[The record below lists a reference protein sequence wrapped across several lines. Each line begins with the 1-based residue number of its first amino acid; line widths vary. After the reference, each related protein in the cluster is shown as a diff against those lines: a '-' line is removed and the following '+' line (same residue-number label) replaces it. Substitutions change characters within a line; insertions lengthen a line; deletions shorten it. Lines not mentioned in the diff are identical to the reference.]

1 MTALQN
7 NIYLLQ
13 TREFV
18 NSSIYKI
25 GKITKPL
32 LKRFNQYPN
41 GSRLILQMECI
52 DCDYCEK
59 KLLEMFRTKYINK
72 LEYGREYF
80 EGDCISM
87 TRDIFDFIMG
97 EREIKDTKVNSTSV
111 EKPVKV
117 AKPKK
122 IPVKDIKE
130 VMHVLD
136 KPEETSVDIKKENNG
151 YCCERCL
158 RVFKCKITLIK
169 HLQNKTE
176 CICIESLRS
185 RDDILNDLTIREGI
199 TCSGCNKKYSNS
211 YTLNR
216 HQKSKNCNR
225 DTEISI
231 LNNKVEKMH
240 KILINI
246 TKTNNV

>member
-1 MTALQN
+1 MALQN
-7 NIYLLQ
+7 SIYLLQ
-13 TREFV
+13 TREFI
-18 NSSIYKI
+18 NTSIYKI
-25 GKITKPL
+25 GKTTKPL

-41 GSRLILQMECI
+41 GSRLILQMECL
-52 DCDYCEK
+52 DCDNCEK
-59 KLLEMFRTKYINK
+59 KLLELFRSKYTNK

-80 EGDCISM
+80 QGDSISM
-87 TRDIFDFIMG
+87 TRDIFDFIMD
-97 EREIKDTKVNSTSV
+97 ERELKATKVNVISID
-111 EKPVKV
+111 KQVKV

-122 IPVKDIKE
+122 IPVKPVKVIKE
-130 VMHVLD
+130 VKHVLD
-136 KPEETSVDIKKENNG
+136 KAEETSVDIKKENNG

-176 CICIESLRS
+176 CICIESLRP

-231 LNNKVEKMH
+231 LNNKVEQLH

-246 TKTNNV
+246 TKTK

>member
-1 MTALQN
+1 MALQN
-7 NIYLLQ
+7 SIYLLQ
-13 TREFV
+13 TREFI

-25 GKITKPL
+25 GKTTKPL

-41 GSRLILQMECI
+41 GSRLILQMECL
-52 DCDYCEK
+52 DCDNCEK
-59 KLLEMFRTKYINK
+59 KLLEIFMTKYTNK

-80 EGDCISM
+80 QGHSISM
-87 TRDIFDFIMG
+87 TRDIFNFIID
-97 EREIKDTKVNSTSV
+97 ERQLKDTKVNVTIV
-111 EKPVKV
+111 DKPVKV

-122 IPVKDIKE
+122 VLKPFKDIKE
-130 VMHVLD
+130 VKHVLD

-176 CICIESLRS
+176 CICIESLRP

-216 HQKSKNCNR
+216 HQKSKNCRNISELEYLKQ
-225 DTEISI
+225 EIKQI
-231 LNNKVEKMH
+231 HKMLS
-240 KILINI
+240 KP
-246 TKTNNV
+246 K